1 MKNLTEMTNE
11 ELAMAYIGGDN
22 AAFEIILQRTKDGVF
37 SYILYLVQ
45 NEEIANDVFQD
56 TYVKALVYLQRG
68 KYEATG
74 KVSSWLI
81 RIAHNVVMDNYRRRT
96 SHGMVENGLEND
108 LSNIASDDMMGFS
121 RETEYVNQQVMADVK
136 RLMNYLPENQ
146 KQVVY
151 MRFFQDLSFKE
162 IAEDTG
168 VSINTALGRMR
179 YALKNMRKMA
189 RTNNVQLQVEGF

>member
-1 MKNLTEMTNE
+1 MKNLTELTNE

-22 AAFEIILQRTKDGVF
+22 AAFEILLERTKDGVF

-45 NEEIANDVFQD
+45 NEEQANDLFQD
-56 TYVKALVYLQRG
+56 TYVKAISYLQRG
-68 KYEATG
+68 KYAATG

-81 RIAHNVVMDNYRRRT
+81 RIAHNIVMDNYRRKQT
-96 SHGMVENGLEND
+96 HNLVENGYEND
-108 LSNIASDDMMGFS
+108 LSNIASADILGSS
-121 RETEYVNQQVMADVK
+121 RESEYVHQQVLTDVK
-136 RLMNYLPENQ
+136 RLMNFLPENQ

-189 RTNNVQLQVEGF
+189 RTNNIQLQVEGF